1 MVSRLKQG
9 AGHADTGVTCH
20 VPHCHGGVLDT
31 EAALVLGA
39 VMSMNVSHK
48 RITSNPRLTEKI
60 HERLLMRVWL
70 LVVIMRR

>member
-31 EAALVLGA
+31 EAALML

-48 RITSNPRLTEKI
+48 RITSNPCLTEKI

-70 LVVIMRR
+70 LVVISVMRR